1 MRWRWPIGISVAS
14 LAVSALA
21 GSSSVAASNVTI
33 NPPANIPSP
42 TLLVSPATCTLPPGA
57 TSLAD
62 LRCASPCLPRPVVVY
77 NDSPRCP
84 ALVVQGIDRERRAE
98 HLRPLALPTNFASLG
113 AGDQLFVLV
122 NLERIARGVPPLVGV
137 AEALSPAANS
147 AAERGGDPI
156 FAKRYGAIEV
166 ATDSGGTYAF
176 DGAWAGGSLNP
187 VAAIF
192 GWLYQDGWGGPGKT
206 SNLAC
211 TSSAAS
217 GCWAHRDEL
226 LGRDTGTTCSDC
238 VAGVGYAGTARDG
251 VRRSYAIL
259 IVRPAAASGPLAFSW
274 NAQVLAHLSAYERV
288 RASV

>member
-1 MRWRWPIGISVAS
+1 M
-14 LAVSALA
+14 
-21 GSSSVAASNVTI
+21 
-33 NPPANIPSP
+33 
-42 TLLVSPATCTLPPGA
+42 
-57 TSLAD
+57 
-62 LRCASPCLPRPVVVY
+62 
-77 NDSPRCP
+77 
-84 ALVVQGIDRERRAE
+84 
-98 HLRPLALPTNFASLG
+98 
-113 AGDQLFVLV
+113 LV

-206 SNLAC
+206 ANLAC

-217 GCWAHRDEL
+217 GA
-226 LGRDTGTTCSDC
+226 
-238 VAGVGYAGTARDG
+238 
-251 VRRSYAIL
+251 YAIL

-274 NAQVLAHLSAYERV
+274 NAQVLAHLPAYERV